1 MADTVEQGPEPGGP
15 GRLPPWARRGGIA
28 VAAVVAVLGLSRS
41 GLLSADQPQ
50 PRPEPGP
57 SGSATPGDGGP
68 RLVARVADLLLLAA
82 DGPAQPGARLPAD
95 LPTDARLVPVRL
107 QGQDDPPVASDGP
120 GPVLGVADGRL
131 VRVDP
136 ARPRWR
142 SLGPADAVLS
152 ASYNP
157 AKAIVLR
164 GSELEE
170 VEIAT
175 GGQTD
180 AKPFPGFDPET
191 WTPQGVLTAAGSG
204 ALVMTGPA
212 RQGLSA
218 LALAWPNGVVRTGT
232 HPLVQDL
239 GMIGPL
245 LGIADDWVITLSPG
259 CPGPAC
265 RLRVVSVTR
274 DLVRTRDK
282 APPAGWTFIDG
293 PSAGRTHEALVPVEH
308 LTGGRPDGRRALARL
323 VPGGDNALLVDL
335 SGDVSLEAGLADG
348 PGGTVYLLSA
358 SPGVPG
364 GRLQARVW
372 DPQKP
377 AATRLLLPRT
387 TFPDQARLVCVCG

>member
-1 MADTVEQGPEPGGP
+1 MADVVEQGPEPGGP
-15 GRLPPWARRGGIA
+15 GRLPPWARRAGLVG
-28 VAAVVAVLGLSRS
+28 AAVLAVLGLSRS
-41 GLLSADQPQ
+41 GLLSADEPQ
-50 PRPEPGP
+50 PRPEPSP
-57 SGSATPGDGGP
+57 SDSATPGDDAP
-68 RLVARVADLLLLAA
+68 RLVARLADLLLIAA
-82 DGPAQPGARLPAD
+82 SGAAEPGARLPAD
-95 LPTDARLVPVRL
+95 LPAGARLVPVRL
-107 QGQDDPPVASDGP
+107 QGEHDPPAASAGP
-120 GPVLGVADGRL
+120 GPVLGVADGEL
-131 VRVDP
+131 IRVDP

-142 SLGPADAVLS
+142 SLGPADAVVS
-152 ASYNP
+152 ASYRP

-180 AKPFPGFDPET
+180 AKPFPGFDPEA
-191 WTPQGVLTAAGSG
+191 WTPRGVLAAAGSG

-212 RQGLSA
+212 KDGLSA
-218 LALAWPNGVVRTGT
+218 LALAWPKGVVRTGT
-232 HPLVQDL
+232 QPLVEDL

-265 RLRVVSVTR
+265 RVRVVSVTR

-282 APPAGWTFIDG
+282 APPAGWTFIEG

-323 VPGGDNALLVDL
+323 VPGGDHALLVGLTDTVAL
-335 SGDVSLEAGLADG
+335 DAGLADG

-358 SPGVPG
+358 APGLPG
-364 GRLQARVW
+364 GRLQARIW
-372 DPQKP
+372 DPQNP
-377 AATRLLLPRT
+377 ASTQLLLPRT